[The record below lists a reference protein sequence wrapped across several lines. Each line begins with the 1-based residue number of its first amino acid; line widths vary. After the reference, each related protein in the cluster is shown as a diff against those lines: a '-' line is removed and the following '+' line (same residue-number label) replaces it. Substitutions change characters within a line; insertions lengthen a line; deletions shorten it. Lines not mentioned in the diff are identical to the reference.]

1 VRFPGPPGPGFPRD
15 EPEFP
20 SRVPVVPHH
29 APGRLQAEVPPSD
42 LEGDEENY
50 GFQIPRICEH
60 CHRRILGR
68 QYQIGKYFYDKYCY
82 QFRWVIEKAHAEEDR
97 KIELKKRKL
106 LDDN

>member
-1 VRFPGPPGPGFPRD
+1 MGEAKQGLSFFMIFDYVLNSDF
-15 EPEFP
+15 
-20 SRVPVVPHH
+20 
-29 APGRLQAEVPPSD
+29 D
-42 LEGDEENY
+42 LEEDEEDY

-60 CHRRILGR
+60 CHRRIIGR

-106 LDDN
+106 LEDN